1 MKRAGIVATV
11 IFAVLAL
18 VCGFGGTT
26 VALLVTQPA
35 SSGSA
40 IVVNFQVGGCG
51 SNTSDSAASIAQRL
65 QADGLIR
72 NALAFRLL
80 AKLQKLDTSIKRGNY
95 KLSPGMTMNQI
106 IQKLQTGH
114 PDLILAGVNEGKRV
128 TEYAAGFSN
137 LPHFN
142 ADNFNKIVQT
152 GIMPDGTKLS
162 DTYWFVEPQQKNTF
176 YALEGYLYPDHYE
189 FDGCATEVDVV
200 TTMLEAFAEQLCP
213 GPSDNPA
220 AYIDTL
226 GDCKQHAATVDSKG
240 TTVFAAL
247 EKYYDVRD
255 DRHAIYQA
263 LTVASITMREIPSLT
278 ATHDIQGIASVY
290 YNRWQ
295 HALGNANYQSDT
307 GTLIQADPTVQY
319 AHTTDTPPAA
329 GATWWPNLNNQ
340 DLKSIDTKNPYN
352 TYVFPGLPP
361 GPIAAPITSIFLA
374 AANPVSPDTGKLY
387 YYFINGTCAPHK
399 TYFAT
404 NQTDFN
410 ALVAQYITNAKC

>member
-1 MKRAGIVATV
+1 MKRTGIIITV

-26 VALLVTQPA
+26 AALLVTQPTV
-35 SSGSA
+35 SGSA
-40 IVVNFQVGGCG
+40 IVVNFEVKSGD
-51 SNTSDSAASIAQRL
+51 TTATVAQRL
-65 QADGLIR
+65 QEDGLIR
-72 NALAFRLL
+72 NATAFKLL
-80 AKLQKLDTSIKRGNY
+80 AKFRKLDTTIEQGIFQ
-95 KLSPGMTMNQI
+95 LSPSMTMDQI
-106 IQKLQTGH
+106 IRKLQQGH
-114 PDLILAGVNEGKRV
+114 PDLILAGVNEGWRV
-128 TEYAAGFSN
+128 TEYADGFSN
-137 LPHFN
+137 LPNFN
-142 ADNFNKIVQT
+142 ADNFNKIVKT
-152 GIMPDGTKLS
+152 GLLPDGTKLS
-162 DTYWFVEPQQKNTF
+162 DLYWFVEPLQKNTF
-176 YALEGYLYPDHYE
+176 YALEGYLYPDHYN
-189 FDGCATEVDVV
+189 FDKSATEVDVV
-200 TTMLEAFAEQLCP
+200 KTMLDAFGEQLCP
-213 GPSDNPA
+213 GPSSNPA
-220 AYIDTL
+220 AYI
-226 GDCKQHAATVDSKG
+226 GDLATCKAHAATVDSSG

-247 EKYYDVRD
+247 EKYYDAKD
-255 DRHAIYQA
+255 DRHAIYLA

-295 HALGNANYQSDT
+295 HSLGNANYQSDT
-307 GTLIQADPTVQY
+307 GTLLQADPTVQY

-340 DLKSIDTKNPYN
+340 NLGQIDIKNSYN

-361 GPIAAPITSIFLA
+361 GPISAPISSVFLA
-374 AANPVSPDTGKLY
+374 AANPVSPDAGKQY